1 MNILH
6 ALTSD
11 AIEFYTA
18 KMWGGGPALYERDL
32 LLPPISLMSELGST
46 TPSMSH
52 RKVLAKNR
60 KARESADK
68 QQCSPG

>member
-11 AIEFYTA
+11 VIEFHTA

-46 TPSMSH
+46 IPMSVTP
-52 RKVLAKNR
+52 RGACEEPQGQR
-60 KARESADK
+60 DR
-68 QQCSPG
+68 